1 MKFRH
6 LNCIVVFNKD
16 KDKVLFCKRMKEP
29 YKGMYNFVG
38 GKLEAGETSDAAAYR
53 ELYEETGIDA
63 EHIELYRLTDLTYY
77 QQEFVLEIYVG
88 MLRQDIDLRED

>member
-38 GKLEAGETSDAAAYR
+38 
-53 ELYEETGIDA
+53 
-63 EHIELYRLTDLTYY
+63 
-77 QQEFVLEIYVG
+77 
-88 MLRQDIDLRED
+88 